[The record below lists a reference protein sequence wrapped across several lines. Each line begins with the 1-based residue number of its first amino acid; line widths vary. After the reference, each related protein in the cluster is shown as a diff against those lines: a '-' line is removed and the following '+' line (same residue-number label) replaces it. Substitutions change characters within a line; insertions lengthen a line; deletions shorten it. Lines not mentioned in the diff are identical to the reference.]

1 MFTDKHC
8 LKQLHAEMNFFS
20 HRLHV
25 AIDLLAQSFYL
36 SHKISIC
43 RCRWRSMRKYN
54 WISNRISISNDD
66 KDTVGTDKDVQISSQ
81 LFAPQFQSDVRP
93 PESRLNSS
101 INWWEKLRL
110 NSSNFSVEETQERFN
125 EKFLVRFPFSP
136 LE

>member
-8 LKQLHAEMNFFS
+8 LKQLHAEMNFSS

-25 AIDLLAQSFYL
+25 TIDLLAQSLYL
-36 SHKISIC
+36 SHEISIC
-43 RCRWRSMRKYN
+43 RCHRRSMRKYN
-54 WISNRISISNDD
+54 WISNRISISDDD

-110 NSSNFSVEETQERFN
+110 NSSNFSVEET
-125 EKFLVRFPFSP
+125 
-136 LE
+136 